1 MTTTTEQYKVV
12 NFHGKSVAQCDTR
25 DEAVRAATFNDDQTS
40 AQFALENGTPFFAN
54 RNGHTEW
61 L

>member
-1 MTTTTEQYKVV
+1 MKAETSQYEVV
-12 NFHGKSVAQCDTR
+12 NFHGKSVAQCATR
-25 DEAVRAATFNDDQTS
+25 DAAVRAATFNNDTTS
-40 AQFALENGTPFFAN
+40 VQFALENGVPFFVN